1 MDDVALCHEGILL
14 KQNNLLP
21 EEQII
26 SFQSCG
32 APLAQWVKHWPVDL
46 AVSSSSPARGGIFTT
61 VNGVLLHTVFHYQF
75 PSS

>member
-14 KQNNLLP
+14 KQKNLLP

-26 SFQSCG
+26 SFQSCR

-46 AVSSSSPARGGIFTT
+46 AVPSLSPTRGGNFTT
-61 VNGVLLHTVFHYQF
+61 VNGVLLHTTFHYQF
-75 PSS
+75 SSS